1 MWTCTERVGYVYSKL
16 RKGISDMP
24 NILNHGNGLEQVLGE
39 YQDHAWRILFNKP
52 KDAEGCS
59 ILTPAQS
66 KGYAHYRAAIQTVQ
80 ALIDAPKPI
89 WVDLKF
95 EKSRRL

>member
-1 MWTCTERVGYVYSKL
+1 
-16 RKGISDMP
+16 MP

-39 YQDHAWRILFNKP
+39 YQDHTWRILFNKP

-66 KGYAHYRAAIQTVQ
+66 KGYAYYRAAIQTVQ
-80 ALIDAPKPI
+80 ALIDAPTPE
-89 WVDLKF
+89 WVGATGKF
-95 EKSRRL
+95 VRLRHSCLWRGDE